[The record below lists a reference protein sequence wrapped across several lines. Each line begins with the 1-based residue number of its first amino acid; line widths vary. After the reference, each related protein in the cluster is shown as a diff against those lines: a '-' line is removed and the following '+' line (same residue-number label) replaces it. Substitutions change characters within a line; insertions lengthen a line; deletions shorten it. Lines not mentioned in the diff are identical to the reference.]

1 MTIYDHITRDHE
13 MSSRTRATID
23 DLRAQVA
30 KLEARIADARED
42 YAALEELAAAVVRAR
57 EAGGD
62 VNAALDDLRDGGR
75 DGWWET
81 EVTR

>member
-13 MSSRTRATID
+13 MASRTRAALD
-23 DLRAQVA
+23 ELRSLVA

-57 EAGGD
+57 ETGGD
-62 VNAALDDLRDGGR
+62 VNAAIDDLRDGGR
-75 DGWWET
+75 DGWWAT
-81 EVTR
+81 EVTK